1 MSRKKAKKKPTR
13 PKWVIPVIIGVIGI
27 AALAINTRLNQ
38 PDPGS
43 LTYPTY
49 TQEQINQGEIL
60 YQANCATCHGSEGR
74 GNSRAVIPALDHSM
88 HAWHHPDSQIA
99 GMIRNGGFTMPAIG
113 PDWSDE
119 EITAVIAYIKEWWT
133 PQQRASQASRADSLF

>member
-1 MSRKKAKKKPTR
+1 MSRKTAKKNRQK
-13 PKWVIPVIIGVIGI
+13 PKWVIPLIIGVLGVT
-27 AALAINTRLNQ
+27 ALVINNRLNQ

-43 LTYPTY
+43 LNYPTY
-49 TQEQINQGEIL
+49 TQEQINEGEIL